1 MTFSQALEE
10 LKRGEKISREGWN
23 DNKQYVQLAFMRECI
38 LSNGTVIKDPEHT
51 DSGRMFLMFVGTR
64 GYQCGWIAS
73 QADMLAI
80 DWRVI

>member
-23 DNKQYVQLAFMRECI
+23 DNQQYVQLAFMRECV
-38 LSNGTVIKDPEHT
+38 LSDGTVIKDPQEVDT
-51 DSGRMFLMFVGTR
+51 GRAFLMFVGTR
-64 GYQCGWIAS
+64 GYQCGWLAS
-73 QADMLAI
+73 QGDMLAI